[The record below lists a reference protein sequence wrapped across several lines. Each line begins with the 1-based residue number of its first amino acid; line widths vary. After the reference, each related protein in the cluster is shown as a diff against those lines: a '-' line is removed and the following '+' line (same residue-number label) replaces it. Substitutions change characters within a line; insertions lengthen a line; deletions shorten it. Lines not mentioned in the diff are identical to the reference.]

1 MTVIKPILLP
11 ALALAF
17 SAAEASRAEN
27 SRIEGARKAF
37 AILDMDRDQKIT
49 FKEFAYRKMDA
60 FSSVD
65 GNKNGYLEEG
75 EVMLAPEQFASADED
90 GDGHIRLL
98 EFIDSR
104 YGQFDIYDADSN
116 GTVDLKEFTRNL
128 VGE

>member
-1 MTVIKPILLP
+1 
-11 ALALAF
+11 
-17 SAAEASRAEN
+17 
-27 SRIEGARKAF
+27 
-37 AILDMDRDQKIT
+37 
-49 FKEFAYRKMDA
+49 
-60 FSSVD
+60 VD